1 MGSIFANYLFTTEN
15 QTTDDRRQTTDDRRQ
30 TTEGR

>member
-15 QTTDDRRQTTDDRRQ
+15 KMKDNRRGIADYRRQMTDDR
-30 TTEGR
+30 